1 MMRFGPPKG
10 KPSAEAA
17 LANPRTAAILVA
29 VRALGEACAR
39 RVMEE
44 VRASMRTSI
53 SETAEKLAHLKRAG
67 LLRVRRSNLC
77 SSDPYEYNLY
87 SAVSEDDRGA
97 APRAEEGPHGEGAVG
112 AVGPGYG
119 VDIIKG
125 LGH

>member
-17 LANPRTAAILVA
+17 LANPRTVAVLAA
-29 VRALGEACAR
+29 VRALGEASAR
-39 RVMEE
+39 RVTEE

-67 LLRVRRSNLC
+67 LLKVRRSDPN

-87 SAVSEDDRGA
+87 SAV
-97 APRAEEGPHGEGAVG
+97 
-112 AVGPGYG
+112 
-119 VDIIKG
+119 
-125 LGH
+125 

>member
-1 MMRFGPPKG
+1 MMRFGPPRG

-17 LANPRTAAILVA
+17 LANPRTVAVLAA

-67 LLRVRRSNLC
+67 LLKVRRSDLC
-77 SSDPYEYNLY
+77 SSDPHEYNLY
-87 SAVSEDDRGA
+87 SVA
-97 APRAEEGPHGEGAVG
+97 
-112 AVGPGYG
+112 
-119 VDIIKG
+119 
-125 LGH
+125 